1 MAKRV
6 RAVLNIQIPAG
17 EATPA
22 PPIGPAL
29 GQHGVNIM
37 GFIKD
42 YNARTANQ
50 KGSIVPVQ
58 LTIYEDRS
66 FSFVTKSP
74 PASDLLKK
82 AAGLEKGST
91 EPRRQTVGQV
101 TRKQV
106 EDVARTKLADL
117 NAVDLDAAVRIVRG
131 TAQSMGIRVVEE

>member
-58 LTIYEDRS
+58 LTIFEDRS
-66 FSFVTKSP
+66 FAFVTKSP

-82 AAGLEKGST
+82 AAGLEKGSS
-91 EPRRQTVGQV
+91 EPRRQMAGQV

-117 NAVDLDAAVRIVRG
+117 NAVDLDAAVRIVQG

>member
-37 GFIKD
+37 GFIKE
-42 YNARTANQ
+42 YNARTASQ
-50 KGSIVPVQ
+50 KGNIVPVQ

-66 FSFVTKSP
+66 FAFVTKSP

-82 AAGLEKGST
+82 AASLEKGSA
-91 EPRRQTVGQV
+91 EPRRRIVGRV
-101 TRKQV
+101 TIKQV
-106 EDVARTKLADL
+106 EEIARVKLADL
-117 NAVDLDAAVRIVRG
+117 NATNVESAVRIVRG
-131 TAQSMGIRVVEE
+131 TAKSIGLEVAEE